1 MTKPLQ
7 DRIALITGASRGIGA
22 RTARL
27 GGYRGHAVCVNY
39 VHARDEAETVARHI
53 REAGGRA
60 IAVRADTSVESDVER
75 MFADVDDAF
84 GAVTALVNNAGIT
97 GGFRR
102 VEDVDAELLE
112 RVLAVNVTGCFLC
125 AREAVRRMSTKRGG
139 KGGDIVNVS
148 SAASWTG
155 GGGEWVHYAASKGA
169 IDTFTVGLAREV
181 AGEGIRVNAVA
192 PGFVETEIHAASGM
206 PDRLAEDASKVPLGR
221 AAAPQEIAEAIVW
234 LLSDATSYVTGTVL
248 RVAGGR

>member
-1 MTKPLQ
+1 MSG
-7 DRIALITGASRGIGA
+7 IVVVTGASRGIGA
-22 RTARL
+22 ATARL
-27 GGYRGHAVCVNY
+27 AGRRGHAVCVNY

-60 IAVRADTSVESDVER
+60 IAVHADTSVEADVER

-112 RVLAVNVTGCFLC
+112 RVLAVNV
-125 AREAVRRMSTKRGG
+125 MSPKRGG
-139 KGGDIVNVS
+139 KGGVIVNVS
-148 SAASWTG
+148 STASWLG

-181 AGEGIRVNAVA
+181 AGEGIRVNAVN
-192 PGFVETEIHAASGM
+192 PGLIATGLHAAAGAPERM
-206 PDRLAEDASKVPLGR
+206 ERLAPAVPMGR
-221 AAAPQEIAEAIVW
+221 GGTADEVAEAILW
-234 LLSDATSYVTGTVL
+234 LISDAASFVTGARLPVS
-248 RVAGGR
+248 GGR

>member
-1 MTKPLQ
+1 MSG
-7 DRIALITGASRGIGA
+7 IVVVTGASRGIGA
-22 RTARL
+22 ATARL
-27 GGYRGHAVCVNY
+27 GGGRGHAVCVNY

-60 IAVRADTSVESDVER
+60 IAVRADTSVEADVER

-97 GGFRR
+97 GGLRR

-112 RVLAVNVTGCFLC
+112 RVLAVNVTACFLC
-125 AREAVRRMSTKRGG
+125 AREAVRRMSPKRGG
-139 KGGDIVNVS
+139 KGGVIVNVS
-148 SAASWTG
+148 STASWLG

-181 AGEGIRVNAVA
+181 AGEGIRVNAVN
-192 PGFVETEIHAASGM
+192 PGLIATGLHAAAGA
-206 PDRLAEDASKVPLGR
+206 PERVERLAPAVPIGR
-221 AAAPQEIAEAIVW
+221 GGTPDEVAQAILW
-234 LLSDATSYVTGTVL
+234 LISDAASFVTGARLPVS
-248 RVAGGR
+248 GGR

>member
-1 MTKPLQ
+1 VSG
-7 DRIALITGASRGIGA
+7 IVVVTGASRGIGA
-22 RTARL
+22 ATARL
-27 GGYRGHAVCVNY
+27 GGRRGHAVCVNY

-60 IAVRADTSVESDVER
+60 IAVHADTSVEADVER
-75 MFADVDDAF
+75 MFAEVDDVF

-139 KGGDIVNVS
+139 KGGVIVNVS
-148 SAASWTG
+148 STASWLG

-181 AGEGIRVNAVA
+181 AGEGIRVNAVN
-192 PGFVETEIHAASGM
+192 PGLISDAASF
-206 PDRLAEDASKVPLGR
+206 
-221 AAAPQEIAEAIVW
+221 
-234 LLSDATSYVTGTVL
+234 VTGARLPVS
-248 RVAGGR
+248 GGR